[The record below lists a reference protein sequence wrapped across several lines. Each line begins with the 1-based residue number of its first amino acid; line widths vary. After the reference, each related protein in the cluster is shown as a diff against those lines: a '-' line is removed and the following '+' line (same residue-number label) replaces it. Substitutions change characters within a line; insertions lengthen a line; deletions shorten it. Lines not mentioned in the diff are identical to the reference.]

1 MPSGLL
7 YPSHGDSRDSDHA
20 EAIAVPTRSP
30 VSEPSEPPAPRTP
43 ELRFADAGNRTTLG
57 PHRCPVPPVSVELKK
72 QVKAANDITDVIAT
86 YIPVQPAGK
95 VFKALCPFHNDTRPS
110 LQIDKQY
117 QNYRCWACDARGD
130 VFDFVMKFEKCEFP
144 EALRI
149 LAQRAGIALD
159 PATQTPQDT
168 HRARLLDAMRWA
180 EAYYR
185 TCLLDG
191 DASDAR
197 EYLGERH
204 LSGETVRKFG
214 LGFAP
219 ASGDWL
225 VQRAASDRVPFE
237 LLVEVGLI
245 SPRDEGRGYF
255 DRFRDRV
262 MFPIRDVR
270 GQTVGFGGRI
280 LPSSPYAARG
290 PKYYNSA
297 ETPLFKKS
305 ELVYGLDL
313 ARHAGSTAGSLVIVE
328 GYTDVMMAH
337 QCGVQNVVAVMGT
350 ALTLSNVLQLRRYA
364 PKVVLVYDGDAA
376 GEAAADKALELFWSQ
391 HDYEITVTTL
401 PDQLDPC
408 DLLSRPGGP
417 DEFRQCLATA
427 TDVLQYKMDSLLRR
441 NPDTSVETTK
451 RIADSVLAVLALAPA
466 IPSASAQVK
475 QELIVTRLAHR
486 LGLRQ
491 ETVWARLGEM
501 KAERRRNEPKAPIA
515 PKPAEPQRPEKP
527 RSGAS
532 GAAETAEKQL
542 LELLLAE
549 PVLVSVAARQIEP
562 ETLSHTGLRRML
574 DELYA
579 LHRAGQPADLDGLR
593 VRLIDRPD
601 LVTAA
606 QRLQDTGRHMTDRPE
621 WLKRILNWF
630 DENRTN
636 AEKVALKAQLAAGPA
651 DDELAVELL
660 RRLQGSPSRN

>member
-1 MPSGLL
+1 M
-7 YPSHGDSRDSDHA
+7 
-20 EAIAVPTRSP
+20 
-30 VSEPSEPPAPRTP
+30 
-43 ELRFADAGNRTTLG
+43 
-57 PHRCPVPPVSVELKK
+57 ELKK

-159 PATQTPQDT
+159 PATQSPQDT

-225 VQRAASDRVPFE
+225 VQRAASDQVPFE

-417 DEFRQCLATA
+417 DEFRQCLQHGKS
-427 TDVLQYKMDSLLRR
+427 VLDYKLDSLLKRH
-441 NPDTSVETTK
+441 PDGSVETSQ
-451 RIADSVLAVLALAPA
+451 RILDSVLAVMALATA
-466 IPSASAQVK
+466 PSAAAQAK
-475 QELIVTRLAHR
+475 RDLAITRLHTR
-486 LGLRQ
+486 LGLRL
-491 ETVWARLGEM
+491 ETIWARLGELQTE
-501 KAERRRNEPKAPIA
+501 ARRKQAQQTPAA
-515 PKPAEPQRPEKP
+515 PKPIATPIPSAEPNRKP
-527 RSGAS
+527 AARS

-549 PVLVSVAARQIEP
+549 PVLVSVAAGQIEP
-562 ETLSHTGLRRML
+562 ETLLHTGLRRML

-630 DENRTN
+630 EENRTR

-651 DDELAVELL
+651 DDEQAVELL